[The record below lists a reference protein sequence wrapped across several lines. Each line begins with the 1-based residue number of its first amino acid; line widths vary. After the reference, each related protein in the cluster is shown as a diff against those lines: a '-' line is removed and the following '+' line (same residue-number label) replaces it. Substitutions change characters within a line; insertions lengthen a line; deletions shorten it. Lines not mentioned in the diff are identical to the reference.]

1 MTTIVTRITGGTAKN
16 APLTNTELDNN
27 FINLNDN
34 KVETA
39 DAVST
44 NTANKVIKRDG
55 SGGFS
60 AGDITAS
67 NMTLD
72 GTGAIKVPSGTNAQQ
87 PTPVAGMIRYNSDT
101 SLYEAYRSGAW
112 TTIDDAVSTN
122 TISTIVKRDGS
133 GGFSAG
139 DITIGNITSNGTGA
153 IKVPSGTNAQQ
164 PTPVDGMIRFNSDT
178 SKFEAYRSGAWTTID
193 DAVSTNTIN
202 TIVKRDGSGGFS
214 AGDITVGNITSNGT
228 GAIKVPSGTTAEQPT
243 PVDGMIRFNSDTP
256 AFEGYKLGAWSAI
269 GGGGGA
275 RGGSTDDVFYE
286 NSQIITTSYTVTSGK
301 NAMSTG
307 PITINSGAEV
317 TIPLGSRWMVL

>member
-27 FINLNDN
+27 FINLNTD
-34 KVETA
+34 KVEA
-39 DAVST
+39 S
-44 NTANKVIKRDG
+44 ANI
-55 SGGFS
+55 
-60 AGDITAS
+60 ITLS
-67 NMTLD
+67 
-72 GTGAIKVPSGTNAQQ
+72 
-87 PTPVAGMIRYNSDT
+87 
-101 SLYEAYRSGAW
+101 
-112 TTIDDAVSTN
+112 
-122 TISTIVKRDGS
+122 
-133 GGFSAG
+133 
-139 DITIGNITSNGTGA
+139 
-153 IKVPSGTNAQQ
+153 
-164 PTPVDGMIRFNSDT
+164 
-178 SKFEAYRSGAWTTID
+178 
-193 DAVSTNTIN
+193 
-202 TIVKRDGSGGFS
+202 
-214 AGDITVGNITSNGT
+214 GT

>member
-1 MTTIVTRITGGTAKN
+1 MTTIITRLTGGTAKN

-27 FINLNDN
+27 FINLNTD
-34 KVETA
+34 KVEA
-39 DAVST
+39 S
-44 NTANKVIKRDG
+44 ANI
-55 SGGFS
+55 
-60 AGDITAS
+60 ITLS
-67 NMTLD
+67 
-72 GTGAIKVPSGTNAQQ
+72 
-87 PTPVAGMIRYNSDT
+87 
-101 SLYEAYRSGAW
+101 
-112 TTIDDAVSTN
+112 
-122 TISTIVKRDGS
+122 
-133 GGFSAG
+133 
-139 DITIGNITSNGTGA
+139 
-153 IKVPSGTNAQQ
+153 
-164 PTPVDGMIRFNSDT
+164 
-178 SKFEAYRSGAWTTID
+178 
-193 DAVSTNTIN
+193 
-202 TIVKRDGSGGFS
+202 
-214 AGDITVGNITSNGT
+214 GT